1 MCKFAK
7 LLTISLLI
15 VLLLSAS
22 VQGFRSKGKK
32 GKEPP
37 KQKPKPK
44 PIRINDAILPKYETF
59 LEELQ
64 LSKYLPN
71 FIKLGFVDTKHIL
84 RSTDMDYRMLQ
95 YDTEITTEEIE
106 RLKAA
111 IKIWLAKA
119 AMPDE
124 KPKDPGYEDRKK
136 LRYGRIYFPNAV
148 QTVEYLLASFGA
160 PPPIGLL
167 PVVLSKTEY
176 GCGSSFFN
184 ETAVP
189 SVDVEAD
196 EEDVSGAILVV
207 KRGGCSFLHKAHEAH
222 RRQARALIIVNNEDR
237 LESPSSGLGIEAN
250 VTESSVTAVASVTVV
265 SVSNT
270 SWATFMHNNRL
281 AIHEEAKSMAQ
292 LIPLKCV
299 AGGKCFPLIEEEKAV
314 QSEISAGA
322 LRLRNSAGEV
332 KTFEFLTSTF
342 GGTLP
347 SESFPI
353 HVSSPLDACS
363 ELSTSVLGSALLA
376 TRGNCPFDLKS
387 LNIENAGAILQI
399 IIDENDTALQ
409 RIGAAPVGAGYVGIP
424 TIYAVAPA
432 GDFIRSSINRGYNI
446 NGHITGY
453 SDQIVSNYWIELS
466 YAEWSD
472 DDNDRLV
479 QLEGHLQKH
488 LLEKNNDIVGWLRR
502 QIDKVSA
509 QTQAQMSSSGEL

>member
-1 MCKFAK
+1 MNNFAK

-15 VLLLSAS
+15 ALLLSTS
-22 VQGFRSKGKK
+22 VQGFRSSKGKK

-37 KQKPKPK
+37 KPKPKPK

-64 LSKYLPN
+64 LYKYLPN

-95 YDTEITTEEIE
+95 YDTEITTEEID

-111 IKIWLAKA
+111 IKEWLAKA
-119 AMPDE
+119 TMPDE

-148 QTVEYLLASFGA
+148 QTVEYLIASFGS

-176 GCGSSFFN
+176 GCNSSLGD
-184 ETAVP
+184 ETAP
-189 SVDVEAD
+189 EDV
-196 EEDVSGAILVV
+196 EEDVVGAILVV
-207 KRGGCSFLHKAHEAH
+207 KRGGCSFLQKAQEAH
-222 RRQARALIIVNNEDR
+222 RRQARAIIIVNNEDR

-250 VTESSVTAVASVTVV
+250 ITESSVTAVASVTIV
-265 SVSNT
+265 SVANS
-270 SWATFMHNNRL
+270 SWATFVHNHRL
-281 AIHEEAKSMAQ
+281 ASHEETKSMAQ
-292 LIPLKCV
+292 MIPLKCV
-299 AGGKCFPLIEEEKAV
+299 AGGKCFPLVDEEKSV
-314 QSEISAGA
+314 QSEISAGS

-332 KTFEFLTSTF
+332 KSFEFLTSTF
-342 GGTLP
+342 GGNLP
-347 SESFPI
+347 SESFPVHI
-353 HVSSPLDACS
+353 SSPLDACS
-363 ELSTSVLGSALLA
+363 EVNVSGALPGSALLSI
-376 TRGNCPFDLKS
+376 RGHCAFDQKAFH
-387 LNIENAGAILQI
+387 IEQAGSSLQI
-399 IIDENDTALQ
+399 IIDGNDTALQ
-409 RIGAAPVGAGYVGIP
+409 RIGGALPGAGYVGIP

-432 GDFIRSSINRGYNI
+432 GDFIRSSITRGYSI

-453 SDQIVSNYWIELS
+453 SDPTISNYWIELS

-472 DDNDRLV
+472 DANDRLV

-488 LLEKNNDIVGWLRR
+488 LLVKNVDIIAWIRR
-502 QIDKVSA
+502 QIDKVLEEKSSVASA
-509 QTQAQMSSSGEL
+509 IASEEL